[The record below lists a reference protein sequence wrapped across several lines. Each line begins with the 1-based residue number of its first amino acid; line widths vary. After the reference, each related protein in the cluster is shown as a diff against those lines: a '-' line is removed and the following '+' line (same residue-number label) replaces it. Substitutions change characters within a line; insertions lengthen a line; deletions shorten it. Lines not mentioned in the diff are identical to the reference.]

1 MVDQAE
7 TPKILDEIAK
17 ASAKAGGRS
26 RNQQNARRRFII
38 VSALFLLILGVVGYL
53 GWQQGQLQ
61 QALGNLD
68 VENQALSSQVESQ
81 NTHILDMQEEISQF
95 TISAELEQ
103 SLRIE
108 LERLRQQYDD
118 VQSQQLTQN
127 FEPNSNWKL
136 YEALFFLEMANLKLQ
151 LQGDIVSTIELIEN
165 ADIALV
171 DSGNNNVF
179 SVRQALASNLAELR
193 SIRLI
198 DREGLF
204 IRLGYL
210 RDQAEQIRLLD
221 EQQGDFDN
229 RITNDFSLP
238 ETENDDESILSALLE
253 FLASVFVLREWENTS
268 ELIFAAGQPDLIRQ
282 NLYLMLEQAR
292 FALIAKKRVLYKQSL
307 ANIKKWFERYGVSNS
322 SLGISLLQ
330 EIDSLILIDIDPPLP
345 NLNESLRLMNQL
357 GPIVNAPR

>member
-1 MVDQAE
+1 MTDQAE
-7 TPKILDEIAK
+7 TPQILDEIAK

-38 VSALFLLILGVVGYL
+38 VSVFFLSILSVVGYL
-53 GWQQGQLQ
+53 GWWQGELQ
-61 QALGNLD
+61 QALVNLD
-68 VENQALSSQVESQ
+68 FKNQELSSRIESQ
-81 NTHILDMQEEISQF
+81 NTQILGMQEEISQF
-95 TISAELEQ
+95 TLSAELEQ

-108 LERLRQQYDD
+108 LERISQQYDD
-118 VQSQQLTQN
+118 IQSQQLTQN

-136 YEALFFLEMANLKLQ
+136 YEALFFLRMANQKLQ
-151 LQGDIVSTIELIEN
+151 LQGDIISAIGLIEN

-171 DSGNNNVF
+171 DSRNNNVF
-179 SVRQALASNLAELR
+179 SVRQALASNLVELR

-210 RDQAEQIRLLD
+210 RDQAEQIKLLD

-229 RITNDFSLP
+229 RITSDLPLP
-238 ETENDDESILSALLE
+238 ETENDNESILSSLLE
-253 FLASVFVLREWENTS
+253 FLTSVFVLREWEDTS

-292 FALIAKKRVLYKQSL
+292 FALIAKNRVLYKQSL
-307 ANIKKWFERYGVSNS
+307 TNSKKWFERYGVSNS
-322 SLGISLLQ
+322 SLGIALLQ

-345 NLNESLRLMNQL
+345 SLNESLRLMNQL
-357 GPIVNAPR
+357 GPIVNEPR